1 MGRFSISI
9 IIGFVV
15 VLLSLWVG
23 ITEEAEY
30 MKYNDPKQP
39 LNVRINDL
47 MKRMTVEE
55 KIGQMVQIE
64 RNVASSDVMKQ
75 YFIVAY
81 YDDNPRYWQF

>member
-1 MGRFSISI
+1 MGRFSIPI
-9 IIGFVV
+9 MIGFVV

-23 ITEEAEY
+23 ITRSEY

-64 RNVASSDVMKQ
+64 HNVASSDVMIQ